1 MFYDLKV
8 TCGNLE
14 FCYHEDLYGAT
25 FSPLVYTILGYY
37 CFPYFMDKSITTD
50 NTIITEAIYVT
61 QIPIIKARQLEGSQ
75 STTRPSLGYPFPL

>member
-8 TCGNLE
+8 TYGDLE
-14 FCYHEDLYGAT
+14 LYYHEDFYKTAYIT
-25 FSPLVYTILGYY
+25 YVYTILGYY